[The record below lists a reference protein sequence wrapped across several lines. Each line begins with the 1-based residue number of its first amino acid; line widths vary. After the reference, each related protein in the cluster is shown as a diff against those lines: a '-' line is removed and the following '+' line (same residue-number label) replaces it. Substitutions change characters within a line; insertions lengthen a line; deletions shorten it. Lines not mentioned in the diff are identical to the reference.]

1 MNGKV
6 HALIG
11 VGTVACI
18 TLANPRGFTL
28 WGTNILPAIS
38 LATAAAGSFM
48 PDVDNPR
55 THAGHQHKV
64 TSKVVSK
71 VGGGHRGITHSL
83 IFPAVILAL
92 MYYIS
97 TFAASYKYIA
107 SLLMSLLFG
116 YVTGWIMHIFADLF
130 NGKGC
135 PILMPLSKSKIH
147 IVDLPSTGVVP
158 WIFAVALIALMALLT
173 IGGF

>member
-6 HALIG
+6 HAFIG

-18 TLANPRGFTL
+18 TLANPRGFTMF
-28 WGTNILPAIS
+28 GSTIIPVIS

-48 PDVDNPR
+48 PDIDNPR
-55 THAGHQHKV
+55 THAGMQHKV
-64 TSKVVSK
+64 ASKVISK
-71 VGGGHRGITHSL
+71 VGGGHRGLTHSL
-83 IFPAVILAL
+83 IFPALILAL
-92 MYYIS
+92 MFYIS
-97 TFAASYKYIA
+97 TFAVNYRYIA

-147 IVDLPSTGVVP
+147 ILDLPSTGAVP
-158 WIFAVALIALMALLT
+158 WIFAVALVALMALIT
-173 IGGF
+173 FGGF

>member
-1 MNGKV
+1 
-6 HALIG
+6 
-11 VGTVACI
+11 
-18 TLANPRGFTL
+18 
-28 WGTNILPAIS
+28 
-38 LATAAAGSFM
+38 
-48 PDVDNPR
+48 
-55 THAGHQHKV
+55 
-64 TSKVVSK
+64 
-71 VGGGHRGITHSL
+71 
-83 IFPAVILAL
+83 
-92 MYYIS
+92 
-97 TFAASYKYIA
+97 
-107 SLLMSLLFG
+107 MSLLFG